1 MSKAKSKLSPWP
13 YIRNNR
19 VRTTALII
27 SLSVFMLMIY
37 VTNYIIGGIDEPFRK
52 ADVDP
57 FGRLQIL
64 SSDLGLNSEDYE
76 SGEEFLTDA
85 WKVAETACEKIA
97 AQEGVIDCK
106 PFAWQYVML
115 NSVIGSSSIDCYLF
129 GDTKDCEE
137 FLAHMDGK
145 LLSGRMPEKAG
156 EIVVEKKLLN
166 NHRNDNNL
174 LSYLG
179 SKYEVVGSV
188 ESDYYLAF
196 GITQPGENDICE
208 LIMMEEGSTLDG
220 AEACRKAGYDP
231 QYFSNQE
238 KALKA
243 HKDSLGS
250 MDIVQTILTSVSGA
264 LLLICV
270 AVVLSLHIMD
280 RHNEWCLFHS
290 IGFSTGEIYVMALK
304 EILICIGIALVVGSV
319 LSWLTVFCLNVF
331 LYEPVG
337 VAIKLWRPDAVPRI
351 LAVFLAL
358 IGIAQIPIWNGMRK
372 IQTIDTIES

>member
-1 MSKAKSKLSPWP
+1 
-13 YIRNNR
+13 
-19 VRTTALII
+19 
-27 SLSVFMLMIY
+27 
-37 VTNYIIGGIDEPFRK
+37 
-52 ADVDP
+52 
-57 FGRLQIL
+57 
-64 SSDLGLNSEDYE
+64 
-76 SGEEFLTDA
+76 
-85 WKVAETACEKIA
+85 
-97 AQEGVIDCK
+97 
-106 PFAWQYVML
+106 
-115 NSVIGSSSIDCYLF
+115 
-129 GDTKDCEE
+129 
-137 FLAHMDGK
+137 
-145 LLSGRMPEKAG
+145 
-156 EIVVEKKLLN
+156 
-166 NHRNDNNL
+166 
-174 LSYLG
+174 
-179 SKYEVVGSV
+179 
-188 ESDYYLAF
+188 
-196 GITQPGENDICE
+196 
-208 LIMMEEGSTLDG
+208 MMEEGSTLDG